1 MPEIAHTTVDAVGME
16 TVHLFC
22 FVLGFAVFNTSV
34 VQQLVGSLVARPDE
48 AKLKYLSSHFSSG
61 NYADVFAVFGTLAA
75 ADLTEDALRMAVE
88 ALVQMGRAAEA
99 ASVVSAALKKQSRLR
114 TSACA
119 VAVLEA
125 VAHLP
130 NAARAVHEAFHA
142 GGVATDEAVAT
153 AMMKVHARAGDD
165 AAVLELCKQLRPA
178 GKEFKCPAGV
188 AGELVGVALARSDA
202 DAAAHWARIAGPKH
216 TTQLLLAAAR
226 LDRADICTDVFR
238 REPLTLPAA
247 ADLFAAAPTA
257 AAALVLLNGL
267 DALGR
272 RSVTFADQETIPAAQ
287 YLSCALKASPVPDDL
302 LAALQAESKVGAEC
316 YQALIL
322 RKVDARAVG
331 AAWALWEEMDAAGL
345 QADAATADALLRNV
359 RPSAA
364 ELDAALRLLPAACS
378 ACSPGEAIVTA
389 LLDACIRLRDVQR
402 LGAAAA
408 ALRPALQPHHLSQ
421 VLKAYGQ
428 ARAADLAL
436 ALWRDVAPEAG
447 PEVAAAAIEAF
458 VANGQVAEGYA
469 VLAEADG
476 APTCSYTLL
485 VKACGALKD
494 AETAWQVYE
503 RMGERGVA
511 ATRGTFGTLIDL
523 CARDSR
529 MDRAGALFRAMCAA
543 GVAPEM
549 STYAAIVKG
558 YCLQGELEQAIQLFT
573 FMRTRGVKP
582 DALLFNAILDG
593 CARRDMAFMAEQ
605 VLNDMDEFGVA
616 PSNATLCI
624 MVKLYGQVRDV
635 DAAFRIVYEMPARFG
650 FAADDKVLSALAG
663 ACVRSGR
670 LEAAKEVFDRI
681 ERPDAKV
688 YGRMIHGHLQHDDIQ
703 GAVDLVAAALGK
715 GADIAADTVDSV
727 LFLADR
733 RGLGRTVPAKVRRWA
748 AGRVKTSRSPSP
760 GSSGSDSDARSQ
772 SHFHKRRTE
781 SQRWRD
787 A

>member
-1 MPEIAHTTVDAVGME
+1 MSTVYWMPEIATSTVDAVGME
-16 TVHLFC
+16 TIHLLC
-22 FVLGFAVFNTSV
+22 FVLGFAVFNTTA
-34 VQQLVGSLVARPDE
+34 VQQLVGSLMAKPDE

-61 NYADVFAVFGTLAA
+61 NYADVFAVFGTLAV
-75 ADLTEDALRMAVE
+75 ADLTEDALRMTVE
-88 ALVQMGRAAEA
+88 ALVQMGRAVEA
-99 ASVVSAALKKQSRLR
+99 AAVVSAALAKQSRLR
-114 TSACA
+114 TPACA

-125 VAHLP
+125 VASDAA
-130 NAARAVHEAFHA
+130 AARAVHEAFRA

-153 AMMKVHARAGDD
+153 TMMKVHAVAGED
-165 AAVLELCKQLRPA
+165 AAVLELCKE
-178 GKEFKCPAGV
+178 KFKCPAGV
-188 AGELVGVALARSDA
+188 AAELVRAALARSDV
-202 DAAAHWARIAGPKH
+202 DAAAHWARIAGSEH

-226 LDRADICTDVFR
+226 LNRADICTDVFR
-238 REPLTLPAA
+238 RDYPTLTAA

-272 RSVTFADQETIPAAQ
+272 RSVTFADQPEHVQQSYVA
-287 YLSCALKASPVPDDL
+287 CALEACPAPEDL
-302 LAALQAESKVGAEC
+302 LAALQADSKVVGAEC
-316 YQALIL
+316 YQALIR
-322 RKVDARAVG
+322 RKVGARAVG
-331 AAWALWEEMDAAGL
+331 AAWALWEEMNAAGL
-345 QADAATADALLRNV
+345 QADAATAGALLANV
-359 RPSAA
+359 RPAA
-364 ELDAALRLLPAACS
+364 SELDAALRLLPALEEV
-378 ACSPGEAIVTA
+378 PEAVVTA

-402 LGAAAA
+402 LSAAAA
-408 ALRPALQPHHLSQ
+408 ALRPALQSQHLSA

-436 ALWRDVAPEAG
+436 GLWRDVAPADPG
-447 PEVAAAAIEAF
+447 VAAAAVEAF
-458 VANGQVAEGYA
+458 VANGQVAQAYA

-476 APTCSYTLL
+476 APTATYALL
-485 VKACGALKD
+485 VKACGTLKD
-494 AETAWQVYE
+494 AETAWQVHE
-503 RMGERGVA
+503 RMVERGVE
-511 ATRGTFGTLIDL
+511 ATRGTYGTLIDL
-523 CARDSR
+523 CARDSL

-543 GVAPEM
+543 GVNPDLA
-549 STYAAIVKG
+549 TYAAIVKG

-573 FMRTRGVKP
+573 FMRARGAKP
-582 DALLFNAILDG
+582 DAMLFNAILDA
-593 CARRDMAFMAEQ
+593 CAKRDMAFMAEQ
-605 VLNDMDEFGVA
+605 VLNDMDDFGVA

-650 FAADDKVLSALAG
+650 FTADDKVLAALAG

-670 LEAAKEVFDRI
+670 LDAAKEVFERI

-703 GAVDLVAAALGK
+703 GAVELVTAALGN

-748 AGRVKTSRSPSP
+748 AGHVKTSRSPSP

-772 SHFHKRRTE
+772 SHFHKRRAE